1 MRVEDIVPRL
11 QPPSILPPPPST
23 ARENEL
29 ARAALLGLAKSMW
42 VIHGFK

>member
-11 QPPSILPPPPST
+11 QPPSILPPPSPPST

-29 ARAALLGLAKSMW
+29 ARAALLGLAKSMYY
-42 VIHGFK
+42 FLS